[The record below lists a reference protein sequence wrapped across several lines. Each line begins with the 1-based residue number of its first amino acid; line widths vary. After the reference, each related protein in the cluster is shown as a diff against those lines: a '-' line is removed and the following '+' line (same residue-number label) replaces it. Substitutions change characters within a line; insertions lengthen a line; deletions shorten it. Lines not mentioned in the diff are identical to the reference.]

1 VIQAVRNICEKA
13 KAMAFPGTSTPVDVA
28 PTKQAGADYQNNT
41 ALSLF
46 GELKKGTLPDGIK
59 SPRDT
64 AQKLVDA
71 MRACDE
77 EQIVAKL
84 EVAGPGFI
92 NITLNLA
99 WLEARVTAV
108 VMHGVL
114 PPPGKRRKVVVD
126 FSSPNVAKEMH
137 VGHLRSTII
146 GDTICRILSFCG
158 HEVLRVNH
166 VGDWG
171 TQFGMLI
178 AHLKAVFPN
187 FADRPPPIS
196 DLQQFYKDAKAV
208 FDQDTDFKARAH
220 AEVVKLQSGDGSSRF
235 AWQQIC
241 DVSRR
246 EFEKVYKR
254 LDVVLTEV
262 GESFYNEYI
271 PAVIAHLEHL
281 GSVVPSDGAKVIFPQ
296 PGSKHEQPL
305 IVQKGDGGF
314 GYDSTDMAA
323 VWYRLLELQA
333 DWVIYVTDAGQGPHF
348 ELVFDASRAAG
359 WKPDAR
365 LDHMPF
371 GVVQRVNY
379 CVAVTATFDGA
390 ADEEAFKEK
399 LASFLNAKKVDER
412 PVLTK
417 YISTEAA
424 SSGLVATVSELGGL
438 DAVGAATEA
447 LLAEGAAA
455 SLGAIE
461 LECTKVEKVEKFKTR
476 SGETVRLVD
485 LLDQAVAKMK
495 ETTAARI
502 AAGKCDLSVD
512 ELDNAAKVLGYGA
525 IKYADLKGNR
535 VSNYVFSYDRMLD
548 DKGNT
553 AVYLLYAGARISS
566 VFKKAG
572 TDPAT
577 IDGLVA
583 AGASVKLGQPAE
595 LTLARYMLRLPEVL
609 ELTLEYLLPSYICDF
624 VYELCGLFSDFYNHP
639 ACKVLGSP
647 EQQSRLILLRAVQL
661 TLKKSYE
668 MLGIGYLDRI

>member
-1 VIQAVRNICEKA
+1 
-13 KAMAFPGTSTPVDVA
+13 
-28 PTKQAGADYQNNT
+28 
-41 ALSLF
+41 
-46 GELKKGTLPDGIK
+46 
-59 SPRDT
+59 
-64 AQKLVDA
+64 
-71 MRACDE
+71 
-77 EQIVAKL
+77 
-84 EVAGPGFI
+84 
-92 NITLNLA
+92 
-99 WLEARVTAV
+99 
-108 VMHGVL
+108 L

-348 ELVFDASRAAG
+348 ELVFDAS
-359 WKPDAR
+359 
-365 LDHMPF
+365 
-371 GVVQRVNY
+371 
-379 CVAVTATFDGA
+379 
-390 ADEEAFKEK
+390 
-399 LASFLNAKKVDER
+399 
-412 PVLTK
+412 
-417 YISTEAA
+417 
-424 SSGLVATVSELGGL
+424 
-438 DAVGAATEA
+438 
-447 LLAEGAAA
+447 
-455 SLGAIE
+455 LGAIE